1 MSVTYEVNL
10 KVQKTVESDFENW
23 LKGHINDVLAIDGFE
38 TATWHRVTQ
47 DETTSSKETHWTVH
61 YVLRDLPA
69 LNAYLENHATRLRQ
83 PAKDRF
89 GEKFMAERRI
99 LTPINSY
106 SSKRKSGAV

>member
-1 MSVTYEVNL
+1 VSVTYEVNL
-10 KVQKTVESDFENW
+10 KVQKPVEKDFENW

-47 DETTSSKETHWTVH
+47 DDTTVSKETHWTVH

-69 LNAYLENHATRLRQ
+69 LNSYLENHATRLRQ
-83 PAKDRF
+83 PAKDQF

-99 LTPINSY
+99 LTPIGTY
-106 SSKRKSGAV
+106 STIKKSGAV